1 MASVQI
7 PAKGVLAEVD
17 VEVEL
22 LNDEEIKIELLDSEV
37 EVVELDVEL
46 ISSEVVIVELEE
58 RMEGLELVEEGVNDE
73 LVDKDEV
80 VV

>member
-7 PAKGVLAEVD
+7 LAKGVLAEVD

-22 LNDEEIKIELLDSEV
+22 LNDEETRIELLDSEV

>member
-1 MASVQI
+1 ML
-7 PAKGVLAEVD
+7 AKGVLAEVD

-22 LNDEEIKIELLDSEV
+22 LNDEETKIELLDSEV

-46 ISSEVVIVELEE
+46 VSSEVVIVELEE

-80 VV
+80 VD